1 MDCRFFEKKMADYLE
16 GNLSQIEAEETQR
29 HLSSCQACSQKFK
42 TVRNVRYALKN
53 LRRIHPSIGFNFAL
67 YSRIKREIRK
77 RRPPI
82 KSIGGR
88 PSIESIGGGFAVRNV
103 SSHLVSIRALA
114 FLSVAVI
121 ALAIVFLT
129 RTDPV
134 VNSDAILETSDAKE
148 ISSDSQMS
156 AGSANYVLKIVG
168 PLDKLGDVTKRA
180 KTPAGSAEP
189 SHPHPQTT
197 TVKHVTF

>member
-1 MDCRFFEKKMADYLE
+1 MDCKFFEKKMADYLE
-16 GNLSQIEAEETQR
+16 GNLSQVEAEETQR

-42 TVRNVRYALKN
+42 TVRNIRYALKN

-67 YSRIKREIRK
+67 HNRIKREIRK

-82 KSIGGR
+82 
-88 PSIESIGGGFAVRNV
+88 ESIGRGFTVRHF

-129 RTDPV
+129 RTDSV
-134 VNSDAILETSDAKE
+134 VNSNAILETSDAKE
-148 ISSDSQMS
+148 IPSDSQMS

-168 PLDKLGDVTKRA
+168 PLDKLGHVTKRA
-180 KTPAGSAEP
+180 KAPARSVEP
-189 SHPHPQTT
+189 PHPHHQTT
-197 TVKHVTF
+197 TVKYVTF